1 MVFKEEKMKKFLAIM
16 LTLTMLIAITACSNS
31 STEEA
36 QANDQ
41 DAVTEEAA
49 SEVQTPERD
58 LPEGEY
64 EDIGDGSFYLTGP
77 SGSTENGD
85 EIVLYPEM
93 DMWPHASVGIELW
106 DMDGSIQ
113 TFIYVDGVE
122 LDKKQVG
129 AGYQGSLDFD
139 DDSLWAI
146 TEGEHKVEAVQYADN
161 DPANDMTF
169 YRSVAY
175 TVKAE

>member
-1 MVFKEEKMKKFLAIM
+1 MKKILVFCLSLSMIFAFVSCGGGSSEDSQ
-16 LTLTMLIAITACSNS
+16 TA
-31 STEEA
+31 
-36 QANDQ
+36 DQ
-41 DAVTEEAA
+41 EKTTEEAA
-49 SEVQTPERD
+49 PATEVTKD
-58 LPEGEY
+58 LTEADY
-64 EDIGDGSFYLTGP
+64 EDVGNGSFYLTGP

-93 DMWPHASVGIELW
+93 DTWPHAYVGIELW
-106 DMDGSIQ
+106 DMDGSVQ

-122 LDKKQVG
+122 MDKQQVG
-129 AGYQGSLDFD
+129 DGYQGSIDFD

-161 DPANDMTF
+161 DPSNDMTF
-169 YRSVAY
+169 YRSATY